1 MVLPWTY
8 GMAGNDRHS
17 QGKQGIA
24 IALSLTEETACS
36 IHEKIFDKLSIT
48 QLKADA
54 GFETLKEFLD
64 EKLKKEGT
72 ADSWDKF
79 NDFEEF
85 NRTDTMGI
93 KDYISIFDLKYKKIG
108 KLNINLPSKIFAFEL
123 LKHANLNK
131 D

>member
-24 IALSLTEETACS
+24 IALPLPEETACS
-36 IHEKIFDKLSIT
+36 IHKKIFDKLSIA

-64 EKLKKEGT
+64 EKFKKEGT

-79 NDFEEF
+79 D
-85 NRTDTMGI
+85 DWGI
-93 KDYISIFDLKYKKIG
+93 
-108 KLNINLPSKIFAFEL
+108 
-123 LKHANLNK
+123 
-131 D
+131 